1 LAGCLPHVA
10 HAAPAMNM
18 NTPEQVHAM
27 SAMLRSMVIL
37 MIPSFLICTTVLIVA
52 YRKRNKS
59 VED

>member
-1 LAGCLPHVA
+1 
-10 HAAPAMNM
+10 MNM